1 MLGALI
7 SGCTDKTSAPAPWS
21 ACFNGL
27 SNHGRTADKIYVTS
41 GKKAQIIGLQDAS
54 FPDLGGHVAGEM
66 GGIWTGSF
74 KLADGYWMKVAD
86 VISNEDTLL
95 HAREMIVYPHHN

>member
-1 MLGALI
+1 MLGVLI

-41 GKKAQIIGLQDAS
+41 GKESCKLLVFKMQVFPIWVDMLQEKWVEFGQALLSWQMDIG
-54 FPDLGGHVAGEM
+54 
-66 GGIWTGSF
+66 
-74 KLADGYWMKVAD
+74 
-86 VISNEDTLL
+86 
-95 HAREMIVYPHHN
+95 